1 VAATE
6 LTPEQILVENVMAP
20 AFFAK
25 VAQETNLNPSSPET
39 AHDLRRMGDFVNHTV
54 DLYLQKVASSR
65 RNDNDALI
73 KGAVEAVVPT
83 PTVKVDTTSKS
94 AVDLFFAT
102 PAVAD
107 AARKLAEAKKAAD
120 AAKATT

>member
-1 VAATE
+1 MAATE
-6 LTPEQILVENVMAP
+6 LTPEQTLVENVMAP

-25 VAQETNLNPSSPET
+25 VAQETNLTPSSPET

-54 DLYLQKVASSR
+54 DLYLQKVAASR
-65 RNDNDALI
+65 RHDADSLI
-73 KGAVEAVVPT
+73 KGAIEAVVPT
-83 PTVKVDTTSKS
+83 PTVKVDATAKS
-94 AVDLFFAT
+94 AVDEFFAA
-102 PAVAD
+102 PGVAE